1 MAVKYTQTFKT
12 YEDAAAEARRA
23 QALAEA
29 LQQQAYQPIQMSA
42 AAPVSYTEGLAKVLQ
57 AYMAG
62 RQQSKAAEK
71 EKEAKRVGREEF
83 TSYVEALSPEKQ
95 TVNTGQLASMEMP
108 IPYLENGRLEYKPAA
123 PVLNQRAIPQ
133 FNAQGMTDF
142 SQPMLMQIG
151 GPLTPAQRRAKLLE
165 GMGSGNPMVQ
175 AVAQAEY
182 AKKPEVEEFGTT
194 PVKGAGGKYY
204 LASKS
209 GRMVE
214 TNVGIPE
221 EEMTPYQR
229 EQLGLEREKLGI
241 ERTKA
246 QNAGALTVGD
256 RFKNENTL
264 RDEYLAQTAPFRTV
278 QDAYTKIKSTSDNG
292 PGDMSLLYAYVK
304 LLDPGSVVRESEFAT
319 AAQSGSLGQRVQGA
333 VEQVLSGKR
342 LSPEL
347 RKSFLQEADNIY
359 KSQKENA
366 KQIGGKYR
374 DLAKNYSLDP
384 SRVVVEYGPAEMPAK
399 DSVFLPQQPANPFAP
414 QTSPF
419 ATPLP
424 SRVSGYYK

>member
-1 MAVKYTQTFKT
+1 LAKIL
-12 YEDAAAEARRA
+12 EGIAAAREEKKAR
-23 QALAEA
+23 QAEA
-29 LQQQAYQPIQMSA
+29 
-42 AAPVSYTEGLAKVLQ
+42 E
-57 AYMAG
+57 
-62 RQQSKAAEK
+62 SK
-71 EKEAKRVGREEF
+71 RLGREEF
-83 TSYVEALSPEKQ
+83 KDYMSAFEPERATTPVEMATASPAMQQRMELKPQ
-95 TVNTGQLASMEMP
+95 NLDLGQ
-108 IPYLENGRLEYKPAA
+108 I
-123 PVLNQRAIPQ
+123 
-133 FNAQGMTDF
+133 AQGMGTPTI
-142 SQPMLMQIG
+142 SEQGAMGYTPPTGKLPSAEPMQFTTG
-151 GPLTPAQRRAKLLE
+151 SLTPGQRRAKLLE
-165 GMGSGNPMVQ
+165 GAFSGNP
-175 AVAQAEY
+175 AIAAFAQKEY
-182 AKKPEVEEFGTT
+182 DKKPEVEEFGTT

-419 ATPLP
+419 ATPVS